1 MFWLASVGPV
11 TSSEPGETLSPSNF
25 DSQICWH
32 VFFCWLAQ
40 KIWRFGRGYTDI
52 WSSPVNFI
60 SQTFYRSEL
69 DDHYRPWAR
78 LSTLYWQSD
87 HNYRRYILM
96 RLSVVYFCIKFSWLL
111 KVLIFA
117 LNASYAKIDHRWYH
131 QDIPSI
137 CVIRLLIHGAETYSQ
152 PDHLVPI

>member
-96 RLSVVYFCIKFSWLL
+96 RLSVVYFCIKLSWPQMVTSGYTFYMCDQIANTWCWDVLTAWSSSSDL
-111 KVLIFA
+111 KKVCEI
-117 LNASYAKIDHRWYH
+117 K
-131 QDIPSI
+131 
-137 CVIRLLIHGAETYSQ
+137 
-152 PDHLVPI
+152 